1 MTEFVVSFRL
11 PGDAHLFIRHG
22 TNVWARNAKD
32 AIAKFQ
38 KWVPEAYDCTA
49 EEGMVV
55 LYGMKWA
62 TWDALRGAQCAP
74 AEGALEELA

>member
-32 AIAKFQ
+32 AIDKFR
-38 KWVPEAYDCTA
+38 KCVPEAYDCTA

-62 TWDALRGAQCAP
+62 TWDYSGGARFAVADKRG
-74 AEGALEELA
+74 LA